1 MRKMLSCTYK
11 RWNKMWK
18 LWKCHKLNSPLEELV
33 TYDNYMCEGHYYY
46 FKYLN
51 NDINIRRHMFV
62 LKEFLSKEVYD
73 NLEKAFKLY
82 KENESILR
90 SNKMSSM
97 EIEELFL
104 EVDEFFYDDSYELT
118 KIIMREVSDSPDIE
132 IFNIEKYKIINKI
145 RSSNKS

>member
-1 MRKMLSCTYK
+1 
-11 RWNKMWK
+11 
-18 LWKCHKLNSPLEELV
+18 
-33 TYDNYMCEGHYYY
+33 
-46 FKYLN
+46 
-51 NDINIRRHMFV
+51 MFI

-82 KENESILR
+82 KDNEAVLR
-90 SNKMSSM
+90 SNKMSSL

-132 IFNIEKYKIINKI
+132 IFNIERYKIINKI
-145 RSSNKS
+145 RSSK